1 MSADSDRV
9 QAPVEA
15 GLGARDRP
23 ARKVSLFGTQ
33 ISVVEAGRGP
43 VVLLVHGVA
52 GSRHIWDAVIP
63 QLAERFRVVA
73 PDLTGHGESEKPRGD
88 YSLGAYATCLRDLL
102 ELLGYPRATV
112 VGHSLGGGIA
122 MQFAYQ
128 FPDRCE
134 RLVLVASGGLGPEVT
149 LLLRAATLPGAE
161 WVLPVIAHRRVQDVF
176 MAMGKYWSWLPVRPS
191 PALREVGRA
200 YSSLAD
206 AGARGAFV
214 HTLRSVM
221 DLQGQRISAMNRIHL
236 AAYLPTLLVWGARDP
251 FIPVSH
257 AVEAYG
263 RIPNARLE
271 IFERSGHFPQAEEPQ
286 RFTRVL
292 TDFIMT
298 TTPARKLA
306 TSDRRALKSE
316 VQAATKSNRPA
327 PARSASHR
335 GRSSR

>member
-1 MSADSDRV
+1 MSADSDRL
-9 QAPVEA
+9 QASVAA
-15 GLGARDRP
+15 GPGARDWP
-23 ARKVSLFGTQ
+23 ARRVSLFGTQ
-33 ISVVEAGRGP
+33 ISVLEAGKGP

-63 QLAERFRVVA
+63 QLAEHFRVIA
-73 PDLTGHGESEKPRGD
+73 PDLPGHGESEKPRGD

-134 RLVLVASGGLGPEVT
+134 RMVLVASGGLGREVT

-161 WVLPVIAHRRVQDVF
+161 WVLPVIAHRRVQDAF
-176 MAMGKYWSWLPVRPS
+176 KSIGKYSSWLPVRPS

-236 AAYLPTLLVWGARDP
+236 AANLPTLLVWGARDP

-257 AVEAYG
+257 AIEAHG

-271 IFERSGHFPQAEEPQ
+271 IFERSNHFPQAEEPQ

-298 TTPARKLA
+298 TPTAPELA
-306 TSDRRALKSE
+306 TSDRAALSSPPPI
-316 VQAATKSNRPA
+316 ARP
-327 PARSASHR
+327 
-335 GRSSR
+335 

>member
-9 QAPVEA
+9 KGPVEA
-15 GLGARDRP
+15 GLGSRDWP

-33 ISVVEAGRGP
+33 ISVVEAGKGP

-73 PDLTGHGESEKPRGD
+73 PDLAGHGESEKPRGD
-88 YSLGAYATCLRDLL
+88 YSLGAYATSLRDLL
-102 ELLGYPRATV
+102 EVLGYPRATV

-134 RLVLVASGGLGPEVT
+134 RLVLVASGGLGREVT

-161 WVLPVIAHRRVQDVF
+161 WVLPVIAHGRVQDAF
-176 MAMGKYWSWLPVRPS
+176 TAMGRYLKWLPVRPS

-221 DLQGQRISAMNRIHL
+221 DLQGQRVSAMNRIHL
-236 AAYLPTLLVWGARDP
+236 AAHLPTLLVWGARDP

-257 AVEAYG
+257 AIEAHG

-271 IFERSGHFPQAEEPQ
+271 IFERSSHFPQAEEPL

-298 TTPARKLA
+298 TTPAPGLT
-306 TSDRRALKSE
+306 TSDRVATRRLVE
-316 VQAATKSNRPA
+316 AATKSTRPA
-327 PARSASHR
+327 PARPASNR
-335 GRSSR
+335 GRSSG